1 MPFGKARRR
10 LFSKRSAT
18 GCPGRLHEKNT
29 DNQTMAVFQNLVH
42 RVRTLF
48 ERGSG
53 AAEIRKTP
61 RRIPASEHGIRPEM
75 VAWQAIRT
83 CEALQRRGFKA
94 YVVGGAVRD
103 MLLGVKPKDFDVA
116 TDATPEEVKA
126 CQRRAIII
134 GRRFRLVHVIFGREV
149 IECATF
155 RSLDSHGV
163 RKDAAGRVISDNI
176 FGEMWEDA
184 ARRDFTI
191 NALYYDPATQEVL
204 DYHDGYEDLKRRCLR
219 IIGDPEVR
227 YREDPV
233 RMMRAVRI
241 AAKLGFR
248 IDEATRRPIPRMAKL
263 LDNVPDARLFD
274 EIIKLLTSGHAVACV
289 EEFRKEGLHHGL
301 LPVLDM
307 MDTESAGE
315 RFMMLALKRTDE
327 RINAGK
333 KTSPS
338 FLFATLLWP
347 QAVRRWNAFEQK
359 GKSRAQALYE
369 ACDAVLKTQCE
380 KLVIQRRYLADIQ
393 MIWMLQYRFERR
405 FGKMPFALVSHPKF
419 RAAYD
424 FMLLRSQNGDVPLD
438 VVKWWKRFYEAGEE
452 ERHDLVAAAEREA
465 RSAGSRSSR
474 RKPPQESA
482 QKSAAP
488 SFDPL
493 SLALNPVPGEGP
505 RPAGA
510 GEEPEEDDARPASRG
525 GRRGD
530 RDSGSRRP
538 RRQKRAAAPE
548 APTGFFVPPE
558 SDRRVTAQR
567 RSYRRPRQD
576 SDIQEG

>member
-1 MPFGKARRR
+1 
-10 LFSKRSAT
+10 
-18 GCPGRLHEKNT
+18 
-29 DNQTMAVFQNLVH
+29 MAVLQKF
-42 RVRTLF
+42 VRKVKSLLG
-48 ERGSG
+48 GSAG
-53 AAEIRKTP
+53 GVIQKTP
-61 RRIPASEHGIRPEM
+61 RIIPASVHGIRPEL

-126 CQRRAIII
+126 CQKRAIII

-155 RSLDSHGV
+155 RSLDTEGV

-191 NALYYDPATQEVL
+191 NALYYDPSTQEVL
-204 DYHDGYEDLKRRCLR
+204 DYHNGYEDLKDKCLR
-219 IIGDPEVR
+219 IIGDPEER

-248 IDEATRRPIPRMAKL
+248 IDESTRRPIPKMAYL
-263 LDNVPDARLFD
+263 LKNVPDARLFD

-289 EEFRKEGLHHGL
+289 EAFRKEGLHHGL

-307 MDTESAGE
+307 MNTESAGE
-315 RFMMLALKRTDE
+315 KFMMLALERTDE

-333 KTSPS
+333 KTSPA

-347 QAVRRWNAFEQK
+347 QTLRRWESFEKK

-369 ACDAVLKTQCE
+369 ACDVVLKTQCE
-380 KLVIQRRYLADIQ
+380 KLVIQRRYMADIQ

-405 FGKMPFALVSHPKF
+405 FGKMPFAQVNHPKY

-424 FMLLRSQNGDVPLD
+424 FMLLRSQNGEVPVE
-438 VVKWWKRFYEAGEE
+438 VVEWWKNFYEADEAG
-452 ERHDLVAAAEREA
+452 RHEMIEQAEKEA
-465 RSAGSRSSR
+465 RGEGSKKRSR
-474 RKPPQESA
+474 RPK
-482 QKSAAP
+482 K
-488 SFDPL
+488 DPT
-493 SLALNPVPGEGP
+493 SGDLALNPVPGQGP
-505 RPAGA
+505 KPRD
-510 GEEPEEDDARPASRG
+510 EEYEDDSHG
-525 GRRGD
+525 GRGR
-530 RDSGSRRP
+530 RRSRR
-538 RRQKRAAAPE
+538 RRPAAPE
-548 APTGFFVPPE
+548 APIGFFVPAP
-558 SDRRVTAQR
+558 SDRKLTPQKRPPRRTQR
-567 RSYRRPRQD
+567 DP
-576 SDIQEG
+576 DIQEG

>member
-1 MPFGKARRR
+1 
-10 LFSKRSAT
+10 
-18 GCPGRLHEKNT
+18 
-29 DNQTMAVFQNLVH
+29 MAVLQKF
-42 RVRTLF
+42 VRKVKSLLG
-48 ERGSG
+48 GSAG
-53 AAEIRKTP
+53 GVIQKTP
-61 RRIPASEHGIRPEM
+61 RIIPASVHGIRPEL

-126 CQRRAIII
+126 CQKRAIII

-155 RSLDSHGV
+155 RSLDTEGV
-163 RKDAAGRVISDNI
+163 RKDGAGRVISDNI

-191 NALYYDPATQEVL
+191 NALYYDPSTQEVL
-204 DYHDGYEDLKRRCLR
+204 DYHNGYEDLKDKCLR

-248 IDEATRRPIPRMAKL
+248 IDESTRKPIPKMAYL
-263 LDNVPDARLFD
+263 LKNVPDARLFD
-274 EIIKLLTSGHAVACV
+274 EIIKLLTSGHAVACI
-289 EEFRKEGLHHGL
+289 EAFRKEGLHHGL

-307 MDTESAGE
+307 MNTESAGE
-315 RFMMLALKRTDE
+315 KFMMLALERTDE

-333 KTSPS
+333 KTSPA

-347 QAVRRWNAFEQK
+347 QTLRRWESFEKK

-369 ACDAVLKTQCE
+369 ACDVVLKTQCE
-380 KLVIQRRYLADIQ
+380 KLVIQRRYMADIQ

-405 FGKMPFALVSHPKF
+405 YGKMPFAQVNHPKY

-424 FMLLRSQNGDVPLD
+424 FMLLRSQNGEVPVE
-438 VVKWWKRFYEAGEE
+438 VVEWWKNFYEADEAG
-452 ERHDLVAAAEREA
+452 RHEMIEQAEKEA
-465 RSAGSRSSR
+465 RGAGSKKRSR
-474 RKPPQESA
+474 RPRK
-482 QKSAAP
+482 
-488 SFDPL
+488 DPT
-493 SLALNPVPGEGP
+493 SGDLALNPVPGQGP
-505 RPAGA
+505 KPRD
-510 GEEPEEDDARPASRG
+510 EEDEEESHSGR
-525 GRRGD
+525 GRRRG
-530 RDSGSRRP
+530 RRRP
-538 RRQKRAAAPE
+538 AAPE
-548 APTGFFVPPE
+548 APIGFFVPAP
-558 SDRRVTAQR
+558 SDRKLTPQKRPPRRTQR
-567 RSYRRPRQD
+567 DP
-576 SDIQEG
+576 DIQEG